1 MTFQSLSSL
10 PLGPGA
16 SSVVKTQESA
26 AARPERMGQAGVD
39 FSAYLSQAMQSK
51 DWAGAS
57 NLQRQGL
64 AELGGQA
71 PDRTAPEQSS
81 STSANPADPAA
92 SMKRGDSDARSSR
105 DVTRAGTANTG
116 GTHQELTQR
125 ALRNAS
131 LRAAQSRAE
140 ASNGGRSGNA
150 DIKSR
155 KAAVRHE
162 DDAHTAAN
170 ANNTTGMLP
179 NAVHHPV
186 QEATDAHAQDAWRNT
201 PDAST
206 GDIHPWSAGTDNLT
220 TQSAPS
226 TASPLNATGETAT
239 QATGAATVQAAATA
253 GLTTVQLS
261 PHLHIIT
268 PGQGVVNEQS
278 LQAFAQSMGI
288 DASQFKQLITPAAT
302 GSMDASG
309 LRAGVTAT
317 DALTG
322 TPILPAAPTDLS
334 SIDLSQLVPAGLPL
348 EDLHIDWLGG
358 RRSSDLTTP
367 STLDF
372 LGMRDAGIGA
382 DAITSLQE
390 SADAGAQ
397 GQQPDSNPGFGQSNV
412 GANARTAGTA
422 PAQAANASA
431 PQSMTEHFEKL
442 SAKLA
447 TEMAGRIHEQFSQGE
462 WKMKFA
468 LKPASLGQV
477 DVQLEMRDGKLAAVL
492 QADNPMAQDLLQNG
506 SQRLRDALSQMGLSQ
521 SSVSVGD
528 GRSQA
533 FQGDRQSGGNNS
545 GMASGHPSDSP
556 DDAVA
561 TVASAPRRNSLSQL
575 DFYA

>member
-1 MTFQSLSSL
+1 M
-10 PLGPGA
+10 
-16 SSVVKTQESA
+16 
-26 AARPERMGQAGVD
+26 RPERTGQAGLD
-39 FSAYLSQAMQSK
+39 FSAYLHQAMQSK
-51 DWAGAS
+51 DWTGAS
-57 NLQRQGL
+57 GLQRQGL
-64 AELGGQA
+64 ADLGQQA
-71 PDRTAPEQSS
+71 LDPGSQD
-81 STSANPADPAA
+81 SADAAA
-92 SMKRGDSDARSSR
+92 SPNAQSQALSRRNSTDSSPLRDDTRS
-105 DVTRAGTANTG
+105 GNTNAL

-131 LRAAQSRAE
+131 LRAAQTRADG
-140 ASNGGRSGNA
+140 ASGGRVSSA
-150 DIKSR
+150 DGRTR
-155 KAAVRHE
+155 KATARHD
-162 DDAHTAAN
+162 DDAHPT
-170 ANNTTGMLP
+170 P
-179 NAVHHPV
+179 NAINPWAMSPNATRHPV
-186 QEATDAHAQDAWRNT
+186 QEA
-201 PDAST
+201 DASQSPNS
-206 GDIHPWSAGTDNLT
+206 GDT
-220 TQSAPS
+220 TH
-226 TASPLNATGETAT
+226 AT
-239 QATGAATVQAAATA
+239 QAANGLAAPPVTEASTSGTSALEDLPTIATAADAASGQTATSA

-288 DASQFKQLITPAAT
+288 DANQFKQLVTAAPAS
-302 GSMDASG
+302 SMDASG

-334 SIDLSQLVPAGLPL
+334 AIDLSQVVPAGLSL
-348 EDLHIDWLGG
+348 EDLHIDWMGG
-358 RRSSDLTTP
+358 RRGNTDASSP
-367 STLDF
+367 STLDV
-372 LGMRDAGIGA
+372 LGMRDGGLGA
-382 DAITSLQE
+382 DAITSSQA
-390 SADAGAQ
+390 SAETGAQ
-397 GQQPDSNPGFGQSNV
+397 GQQPDHNPGMGPSHL
-412 GANARTAGTA
+412 GANARAAGA
-422 PAQAANASA
+422 ASANAANAPA
-431 PQSMTEHFEKL
+431 PQNMAEHFEKL

-533 FQGDRQSGGNNS
+533 FQGDRQSGGQ
-545 GMASGHPSDSP
+545 GQGLASSHHSDSP
-556 DDAVA
+556 DDSVSSVA
-561 TVASAPRRNSLSQL
+561 NAPRRNSLSQL